1 MPVRDRQSRKVAD
14 FLGEIPPKE
23 KWRDPEK
30 VIDFMPMRRCD
41 GPAALHEAASGEINP
56 WS

>member
-1 MPVRDRQSRKVAD
+1 M
-14 FLGEIPPKE
+14 GEIPPKE